1 MKRYGIVHNASGIE
15 VGSSDDLRKAV
26 ALKQSLGPDFSTITW
41 VGFGGLPAAACV
53 MRDDGQ
59 LETICLYVAEA
70 ENIVRIKNEMQQD
83 GHSYKVVQ
91 VIINT
96 RYPHAHGEYSV

>member
-1 MKRYGIVHNASGIE
+1 MKRYGVVHNSSGIE
-15 VGSSDDLRKAV
+15 IANTDDLRKAV
-26 ALKQSLGPDFSTITW
+26 EVKKSLGPDFSTITW

-59 LETICLYVAEA
+59 LETICLYQAEA
-70 ENIVRIKNEMQQD
+70 ENIARIKNEMKQD
-83 GHSYKVVQ
+83 GHTYKVVQ

-96 RYPHAHGEYSV
+96 HYPHAHGEYSV

>member
-1 MKRYGIVHNASGIE
+1 MKKYGVTHKNTGAEIVRL
-15 VGSSDDLRKAV
+15 DDLRSAV
-26 ALKQSLGPDFSTITW
+26 EVSRSLGPDFTTITW

-59 LETICLYVAEA
+59 LETICLYQAEA
-70 ENIVRIKNEMQQD
+70 ENIARIKNEMKQD
-83 GHSYKVVQ
+83 GHTYKVVQ

-96 RYPHAHGEYSV
+96 HYPHAHGEYSV